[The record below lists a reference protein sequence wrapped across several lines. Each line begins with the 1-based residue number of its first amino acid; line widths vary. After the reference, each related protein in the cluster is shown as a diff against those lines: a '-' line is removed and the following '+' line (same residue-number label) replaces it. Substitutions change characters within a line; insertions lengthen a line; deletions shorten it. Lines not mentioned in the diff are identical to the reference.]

1 MFYARCVA
9 PLNFLLVSC
18 HPQLQLWIESPKE
31 ELTYSGAL
39 SQIEPPYNT
48 DTNLIQRT
56 HAFLARQGYINFGIF
71 RRIQV
76 RGGGVHTWG

>member
-1 MFYARCVA
+1 MTFQMC
-9 PLNFLLVSC
+9 LF
-18 HPQLQLWIESPKE
+18 QLQLWIESPKE

-39 SQIEPPYNT
+39 AQIEPPYNT

-71 RRIQV
+71 KRAQV
-76 RGGGVHTWG
+76 RGDATAAGRGTARQG